1 MDRERARKLTGA
13 GGWWRE
19 QLTDEDASGR
29 LPAMRALMIARWQA
43 TTKAVGGWW
52 SGQSGW
58 RMVGQAEDSGQGK
71 ENTPTGVGGERGK
84 KLQKMMKP
92 GCGR

>member
-1 MDRERARKLTGA
+1 MTGA
-13 GGWWRE
+13 RGWWRE
-19 QLTDEDASGR
+19 QLTDKDESGR
-29 LPAMRALMIARWQA
+29 LPAMRASMIARWQA
-43 TTKAVGGWW
+43 TTKAVGEWR

-58 RMVGQAEDSGQGK
+58 RMVGQAEDSEKGK
-71 ENTPTGVGGERGK
+71 ENTPTGVGGESGK